1 MRPRRWR
8 DWICYSGAAVS
19 VTVNPFHW
27 SLLPWFRDIS
37 NWEWPGPNERTWSMG
52 WLFLTLRV
60 WIDDG
65 AW

>member
-1 MRPRRWR
+1 V
-8 DWICYSGAAVS
+8 I
-19 VTVNPFHW
+19 VNPFHW